1 MFERHAHGPL
11 WTGMFPLINTAK
23 KAGWFTYEEP
33 KRKGLAGTFTP
44 GENIQ
49 PQLDACR
56 QILGDKQAAFDE
68 LLELFDTLD
77 TTEAELLTTLYAII
91 HDFQKAGHTPTD
103 EEIITDFYNWHE
115 EKKKFD
121 RKQVVEMLA
130 WMREN
135 LLTVKDLGIWR
146 I

>member
-1 MFERHAHGPL
+1 
-11 WTGMFPLINTAK
+11 MFPLINTAK
-23 KAGWFTYEEP
+23 KASWFTYEEP
-33 KRKGLAGTFTP
+33 KRKGLAGTFTRREHP
-44 GENIQ
+44 AATRRL
-49 PQLDACR
+49 PTDPRR
-56 QILGDKQAAFDE
+56 QTGRVLSE

-77 TTEAELLTTLYAII
+77 TTEAELLTTTLR
-91 HDFQKAGHTPTD
+91 HHPRLPKSRPHPDRRRDHHRLH
-103 EEIITDFYNWHE
+103 NWHE

-130 WMREN
+130 WMRED